1 MTSFRL
7 STKFLKHGEN
17 NQLDGLLGHV
27 GEEVQVVEE
36 CGEKL
41 EQYVLGGIRPGV
53 GEGNGDLGGG

>member
-7 STKFLKHGEN
+7 SPHGEN

-36 CGEKL
+36 CGEEL
-41 EQYVLGGIRPGV
+41 EHDVLGGIRPGV